1 MKTIPRATPIALTA
15 DERRELDALAGSRK
29 SEVRMRERARIVLL
43 AAGGLGSRAIGRAVG
58 CTPGTASMISPTRL
72 SRQLRRML
80 DLGVIKRVTGT
91 YRYYLTKAGRAA
103 TAAAERITEAVI
115 VPAMI

>member
-15 DERRELDALAGSRK
+15 DERRELDALVGSRK

-58 CTPGTASMISPTRL
+58 CTPGTASKWRVRYARDHMDGPSETGARGAEPNLRRSRFGLCVDRL
-72 SRQLRRML
+72 SRTTW
-80 DLGVIKRVTGT
+80 ISSS
-91 YRYYLTKAGRAA
+91 
-103 TAAAERITEAVI
+103 
-115 VPAMI
+115 